1 MYDTYINADGSRGGT
16 SYAQRAVVAA
26 LPTSE
31 QGRNRGPAAWRV
43 GTPARTGQ
51 GDGGTSS
58 GGDRV
63 VESVG
68 LPGQCLEV
76 FNSSAAIV
84 RPCSQ
89 SAMRWT
95 DGGATTPSM
104 ATITNAARTLCLT
117 APTPTPTPTPPLTW
131 NGAGAGADASGAAV
145 VAEGS
150 AGEPSEPTGT
160 LCIKH
165 SHAPDDLWQPVCQPF
180 AGVCINVNH
189 TSTSEAGVHGYCFTV
204 DRTSTWRLSYG
215 LGVNTADC
223 NTKRDGCE
231 ATLQSGKLRRGG
243 GGDGGRGGGG
253 VSEWVEPAEW
263 HTLKLSKKGNV
274 VTASVNGT
282 EVVQYADRTVARVV
296 RSGVVG
302 IVSAAIPGISFDNFQ
317 IKRTEH

>member
-1 MYDTYINADGSRGGT
+1 MYDTYINADGRRGGT

-31 QGRNRGPAAWRV
+31 QERNRGPAAWRV

-84 RPCSQ
+84 QPCSPQ
-89 SAMRWT
+89 SAMLWT
-95 DGGATTPSM
+95 DEGATTPSM
-104 ATITNAARTLCLT
+104 STITNAARTLCLT
-117 APTPTPTPTPPLTW
+117 APTW
-131 NGAGAGADASGAAV
+131 NGAGAGADASGA
-145 VAEGS
+145 
-150 AGEPSEPTGT
+150 

-215 LGVNTADC
+215 LGVNTTDC
-223 NTKRDGCE
+223 KTKRDGCE
-231 ATLQSGKLRRGG
+231 VTLQSGKLRRGS
-243 GGDGGRGGGG
+243 GGDGGRVGGG

-282 EVVQYADRTVARVV
+282 VVVQYADRTIARVA

-302 IVSAAIPGISFDNFQ
+302 IVSAAIPGISFDNLQ
-317 IKRTEH
+317 IKRTVH